1 MSAQP
6 FDAPAPRGTVVEMT
20 TAGPPSAP
28 RELPRLT
35 TDDVI
40 TDLRGAWLTVE
51 RVRKGLADGD
61 VFWREGGRVEAAA
74 SLMAACDLIRG
85 VGEWIG
91 RECL

>member
-1 MSAQP
+1 MAEQI
-6 FDAPAPRGTVVEMT
+6 APPDRPTVVEMT
-20 TAGPPSAP
+20 IAGQPAAP

-35 TDDVI
+35 TDDAI

-51 RVRKGLADGD
+51 RVRKGLADGE
-61 VFWREGGRVEAAA
+61 VFWRENGRVEAAA